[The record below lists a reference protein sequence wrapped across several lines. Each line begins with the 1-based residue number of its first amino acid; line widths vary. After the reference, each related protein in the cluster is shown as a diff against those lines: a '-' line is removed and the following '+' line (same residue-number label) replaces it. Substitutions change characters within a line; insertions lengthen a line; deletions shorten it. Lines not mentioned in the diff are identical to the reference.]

1 MNSNHKNGDNNT
13 PFEDDLG
20 KVSQVYGQMPAEEP
34 PELLDQAIL
43 NKAHRAVEKQ
53 SHWMQ
58 FGWLHGLTT
67 AAVVVLAVSIILR
80 VLQARH
86 GSVECP
92 FQNLSP

>member
-20 KVSQVYGQMPAEEP
+20 KVSQAYRQMTAEEP

-43 NKAHRAVEKQ
+43 NKAHHAVEKQ

-58 FGWLHGLTT
+58 FGLFL
-67 AAVVVLAVSIILR
+67 
-80 VLQARH
+80 
-86 GSVECP
+86 
-92 FQNLSP
+92 